1 MSGGEQVDRSKM
13 TGLKFVSGPFVLP
26 GFCSGAS
33 SPKPAFISRLL
44 LMQLSEYL

>member
-1 MSGGEQVDRSKM
+1 MSGGEHVDRSKM
-13 TGLKFVSGPFVLP
+13 TGLKFVSGPLP